1 MKILIDNGHGSNTP
15 GKRSPDSTFFEW
27 QFNREIAIKV
37 CEVLKK
43 RGYDAQRIVTE
54 DTDVSLGERCRR
66 VNAEVNRL
74 GRKNVLLVSVHA
86 NAAGRGNWST
96 ARGFSVFVYTEA
108 SVRARN
114 LAQCI
119 YDEAF
124 QRGLKGNRSVPPTH
138 YWEARF
144 YILKHTSCPA
154 VLTESMFYDNCEDLA
169 FLKSEQGKKQIVDL
183 HVEGIVKYIDGYES

>member
-1 MKILIDNGHGSNTP
+1 MKILIDNGHGNNTP

-37 CEVLKK
+37 CEELKN

-66 VNAEVNRL
+66 VNAVVNRL
-74 GRKNVLLVSVHA
+74 GRKNVLLVSIHA
-86 NAAGRGNWST
+86 NAAGKGNWST
-96 ARGFSVFVYTEA
+96 ARGFSVYVYTEA
-108 SVRARN
+108 STRARN

-154 VLTESMFYDNCEDLA
+154 VLTESMFYDNREDLA
-169 FLKSEQGKKQIVDL
+169 FLMSEQGKKQIVDL

>member
-1 MKILIDNGHGSNTP
+1 MRILIDNGHGNNTP

-37 CEVLKK
+37 CEELKN

-54 DTDVSLGERCRR
+54 DMDVSLGERCRR
-66 VNAEVNRL
+66 VNAEVNQL
-74 GRKNVLLVSVHA
+74 GQKNVLLVSVHA

-154 VLTESMFYDNCEDLA
+154 VLTESMFYDNSEDLV

>member
-1 MKILIDNGHGSNTP
+1 MKILIDNGHGNNTP

-66 VNAEVNRL
+66 VNAVCNDV
-74 GRKNVLLVSVHA
+74 GRTNVLLVSIHA
-86 NAAGRGNWST
+86 NAAGKGNWST
-96 ARGFSVFVYTEA
+96 ARGFSVYVYTEA
-108 SVRARN
+108 STRARN

-124 QRGLKGNRSVPPTH
+124 QRGHKGNRSVPPTH

-154 VLTESMFYDNCEDLA
+154 VLTESMFYDNREDLA
-169 FLKSEQGKKQIVDL
+169 FLKSEQGKQQIVDV
-183 HVEGIVKYIDGYES
+183 HVEGIISYIEGYEN